1 MAKTNI
7 IFLIIDSFRSDKFFD
22 DTKNVKNPTFHNL
35 INSGSYFSNTISS
48 ADGTILSW
56 SSIFTGKFPFKTGI
70 RSSKFNRLS
79 PETNTFFDVLEKVG
93 YHFYSY
99 LPKVSETVGLFPKFE
114 NNDSN
119 YDFYM
124 GLTNGLGQTVLDL
137 LNKKI
142 SEPWFLFIHSMDLH
156 PPVNIDKKF
165 DNDEYGK
172 NYYERKISEIDPWL
186 DKISQ
191 SIDFSNTLLII
202 TSDHGSYIKSVMRN
216 GKQIDTSVNANSEI
230 LTSKISKKIPKF
242 LHPLKDKLF
251 FAREKM
257 NADKISKTIKNYELE
272 PHEMRALKSGRADKD
287 HFLFDDKIKV
297 PLLFVG
303 KNIPTGKKISQQ
315 VRTVDIFPT
324 IFEALGIKFNDNID
338 GSSLINLMNDID
350 EDEKIAYFESTPLVL
365 IDSNDV
371 IGIRTSKYKYFR
383 DKNNPQNRIHLY
395 DLENDP
401 FENLNLASSKI
412 NEINNLE
419 NMLSNILKDSE
430 NDSNNENELNSKKI
444 EDELRKL
451 GYG

>member
-1 MAKTNI
+1 MKKTNI
-7 IFLIIDSFRSDKFFD
+7 VFLIIDSFRSDKFFE
-22 DTKNVKNPTFHNL
+22 DTKNIKNPTFHNL

-114 NNDSN
+114 NNDNN

-142 SEPWFLFIHSMDLH
+142 SEPWFLLIHSMDLH

-191 SIDFSNTLLII
+191 IIDFSNTLLII
-202 TSDHGSYIKSVMRN
+202 TADHGSYIKSVMRN
-216 GKQIDTSVNANSEI
+216 GKQIDTNVNANSEI
-230 LTSKISKKIPKF
+230 LTSKIGKKIPKF

-257 NADKISKTIKNYELE
+257 NADKISKTIKNYELK

-287 HFLFDDKIKV
+287 HFLFDDKIRV

-303 KNIPTGKKISQQ
+303 KNIPIGKKISQQ

-324 IFEALGIKFNDNID
+324 IFEALGIKFNDDID

-383 DKNNPQNRIHLY
+383 DKNNPKNRIHLY

-401 FENLNLASSKI
+401 FEDINLASSKI
-412 NEINNLE
+412 SEINNLE
-419 NMLSNILKDSE
+419 NILSNILKYSKNNF
-430 NDSNNENELNSKKI
+430 NDENELNSKKI
-444 EDELRKL
+444 EDELKKL
-451 GYG
+451 GYV

>member
-1 MAKTNI
+1 MEKTNI
-7 IFLIIDSFRSDKFFD
+7 VFLIIDSFRSDKFFGN
-22 DTKNVKNPTFHNL
+22 TKNIKNPTFNNL
-35 INSGSYFSNTISS
+35 INNGCYFSNAVSS

-79 PETNTFFDVLEKVG
+79 PETNTFFNVLEKEG
-93 YHFYSY
+93 YQFYSY
-99 LPKVSETVGLFPKFE
+99 LPRVSETVGLFPKFE
-114 NNDSN
+114 NNDNN

-137 LNKKI
+137 LSKKI
-142 SEPWFLFIHSMDLH
+142 SEPWFLLIHSMDLH
-156 PPVNIDKKF
+156 SPVNIDKKF

-202 TSDHGSYIKSVMRN
+202 TADHGSYINSVIHS
-216 GKQIDTSVNANSEI
+216 GKQIDTNLNANSQI
-230 LTSKISKKIPKF
+230 LTSKIGKKIPKF

-251 FAREKM
+251 FAREKI
-257 NADKISKTIKNYELE
+257 NADKISKTIDNYELK
-272 PHEMRALKSGRADKD
+272 PHEIRSLKSARADKD

-324 IFEALGIKFNDNID
+324 IFESLGIKFNDNID

-371 IGIRTSKYKYFR
+371 VGIRTSKYKYFR
-383 DKNNPQNRIHLY
+383 DKTNPQNRIHLY

-401 FENLNLASSKI
+401 FEDFNLALSDISRI
-412 NEINNLE
+412 NDLE
-419 NMLSNILKDSE
+419 NILSNILKDSK
-430 NDSNNENELNSKKI
+430 NNFNNENKLDSKKI
-444 EDELRKL
+444 EDELKKL
-451 GYG
+451 GYV

>member
-1 MAKTNI
+1 MKKTNI

-22 DTKNVKNPTFHNL
+22 DSKNIKNPTFNSL
-35 INSGSYFSNTISS
+35 INNGSYFSNTISS

-114 NNDSN
+114 NNDNN
-119 YDFYM
+119 YDLYM

-156 PPVNIDKKF
+156 SPVNIDKKF

-230 LTSKISKKIPKF
+230 RTSKISKKIPKF

-287 HFLFDDKIKV
+287 HFLFDDKIRV

-303 KNIPTGKKISQQ
+303 KNIPIGKKISQQ

-324 IFEALGIKFNDNID
+324 IFEALGIKFNDDID

-383 DKNNPQNRIHLY
+383 DKNNSQNRIHLY

-401 FENLNLASSKI
+401 LENLNLASSKI

-451 GYG
+451 GYV

>member
-1 MAKTNI
+1 MKKTNI

-22 DTKNVKNPTFHNL
+22 DSKNIKNPTFNSL
-35 INSGSYFSNTISS
+35 INNGSYFSNTISS

-114 NNDSN
+114 NNDNN
-119 YDFYM
+119 YDLYM

-156 PPVNIDKKF
+156 SPVNIDKKF

-230 LTSKISKKIPKF
+230 LTSKIGKKIPKF

-257 NADKISKTIKNYELE
+257 NADKISKTIKNYELK

-287 HFLFDDKIKV
+287 HFLFDDKIRV

-303 KNIPTGKKISQQ
+303 KNIPIGKKISQQ

-324 IFEALGIKFNDNID
+324 IFEALGIKFNDDID

-383 DKNNPQNRIHLY
+383 DKNNSQNRIHLY

-401 FENLNLASSKI
+401 LENLNLASSKI

-451 GYG
+451 GYV

>member
-1 MAKTNI
+1 
-7 IFLIIDSFRSDKFFD
+7 
-22 DTKNVKNPTFHNL
+22 
-35 INSGSYFSNTISS
+35 
-48 ADGTILSW
+48 
-56 SSIFTGKFPFKTGI
+56 
-70 RSSKFNRLS
+70 
-79 PETNTFFDVLEKVG
+79 
-93 YHFYSY
+93 
-99 LPKVSETVGLFPKFE
+99 
-114 NNDSN
+114 
-119 YDFYM
+119 
-124 GLTNGLGQTVLDL
+124 
-137 LNKKI
+137 
-142 SEPWFLFIHSMDLH
+142 
-156 PPVNIDKKF
+156 
-165 DNDEYGK
+165 
-172 NYYERKISEIDPWL
+172 
-186 DKISQ
+186 
-191 SIDFSNTLLII
+191 
-202 TSDHGSYIKSVMRN
+202 
-216 GKQIDTSVNANSEI
+216 
-230 LTSKISKKIPKF
+230 
-242 LHPLKDKLF
+242 
-251 FAREKM
+251 M
-257 NADKISKTIKNYELE
+257 NADKISKTIKNYELK

-383 DKNNPQNRIHLY
+383 DKNNSQNRIHLY

-401 FENLNLASSKI
+401 LENLNLASSKI

-419 NMLSNILKDSE
+419 NILSNILKDSE

-451 GYG
+451 GYV

>member
-1 MAKTNI
+1 MKKTNI
-7 IFLIIDSFRSDKFFD
+7 VFLIIDSFRSDKFFD
-22 DTKNVKNPTFHNL
+22 DSKNIKNPTFKTL
-35 INSGSYFSNTISS
+35 INNGSYFSNAISS

-79 PETNTFFDVLEKVG
+79 PETNTFFDVLEKEN

-99 LPKVSETVGLFPKFE
+99 LPKISETVGLFPKFE
-114 NNDSN
+114 NDNNN

-124 GLTNGLGQTVLDL
+124 GLTNGLGQRVLDFL
-137 LNKKI
+137 SKKI
-142 SEPWFLFIHSMDLH
+142 PEPWFLLIHSMDLH

-202 TSDHGSYIKSVMRN
+202 TADHGSYIKSVTRN
-216 GKQIDTSVNANSEI
+216 GKQIDTNVNANSQI
-230 LTSKISKKIPKF
+230 LTSKIAKKIPKF
-242 LHPLKDKLF
+242 LHPLKDRVF
-251 FAREKM
+251 FAREKIHV
-257 NADKISKTIKNYELE
+257 NKISKTIKNYELE

-297 PLLFVG
+297 PLLFIG
-303 KNIPTGKKISQQ
+303 KNIPINKKISQQ
-315 VRTVDIFPT
+315 VRTIDIFPT
-324 IFEALGIKFNDNID
+324 IFEALGIKFNDDID

-365 IDSNDV
+365 IESNDV

-383 DKNNPQNRIHLY
+383 DKNNSQNRIHLY

-401 FENLNLASSKI
+401 FENFNLASSNINKI
-412 NEINNLE
+412 NDLE
-419 NMLSNILKDSE
+419 NILSNILKDSKNNF
-430 NDSNNENELNSKKI
+430 NDINELNSQKI
-444 EDELRKL
+444 EDELKKL
-451 GYG
+451 GYV

>member
-1 MAKTNI
+1 MEKTNI
-7 IFLIIDSFRSDKFFD
+7 IFLIIDSFRSDKFFGK
-22 DTKNVKNPTFHNL
+22 TKNIINPTFDNL
-35 INSGSYFSNTISS
+35 INNGSYFSNTISS

-56 SSIFTGKFPFKTGI
+56 SSLFTGKFPFKTGI

-79 PETNTFFDVLEKVG
+79 PETSTVFNALKKEG

-114 NNDSN
+114 NDNNN

-124 GLTNGLGQTVLDL
+124 GLTNGLGQTVLDF

-142 SEPWFLFIHSMDLH
+142 SEPWFLLIHSMDLH
-156 PPVNIDKKF
+156 PPVNIDKNF
-165 DNDEYGK
+165 DTDEFGK

-186 DKISQ
+186 DKISK
-191 SIDFSNTLLII
+191 SIDFSNTLFII
-202 TSDHGSYIKSVMRN
+202 TSDHGSYIKSVIHD
-216 GKQIDTSVNANSEI
+216 GKQIDTNVNANSEVI
-230 LTSKISKKIPKF
+230 TSKIGRKIPKF

-251 FAREKM
+251 FAREKI
-257 NADKISKTIKNYELE
+257 NADKISKTIKNYELK

-303 KNIPTGKKISQQ
+303 KNIPIGKKISQQ

-324 IFEALGIKFNDNID
+324 IFESLGIKFDVDVD

-365 IDSNDV
+365 INSNDV
-371 IGIRTSKYKYFR
+371 VGIRTSKYKYFR
-383 DKNNPQNRIHLY
+383 DKTNPQNRIHFY

-401 FENLNLASSKI
+401 FEDFNLAESNFAKI
-412 NEINNLE
+412 NDLE
-419 NMLSNILKDSE
+419 NILCNILKDSK
-430 NDSNNENELNSKKI
+430 NSQFKENELDSKKI
-444 EDELRKL
+444 EDELKKL
-451 GYG
+451 GYV